1 MASPPTPL
9 QRIDRPRLAELAAER
24 IGEWIVASDL
34 KPGDRLPSEQGLME
48 ALGLGRSVIREALAK
63 LKVLGVVT
71 THQGRGAFVADL
83 PFELLRNRLRRVSG
97 QLQDPARQLE
107 WIWEIREILEVAIV
121 ERAATRRSDEELRDL
136 EVAVRD
142 MDRAIDGGG
151 DAVEEDAMFH
161 HHLTRAAHNP
171 LLEQLM
177 EDVSILIER
186 SRRDSLSRPGRP
198 ASSNE
203 EHRTILDA
211 IRRGDVTAAGEAMH
225 QHLINGRRL
234 DGTSAS
240 DSGQGDAG

>member
-1 MASPPTPL
+1 MTSLPTQL
-9 QRIDRPRLAELAAER
+9 ERIDRPRLADLAAER

-63 LKVLGVVT
+63 LKALGVVV

-83 PFELLRNRLRRVSG
+83 PFELLRNRLRRVTT
-97 QLQDPARQLE
+97 QLQDSARQLE

-121 ERAATRRSDEELRDL
+121 QRAATRRSDEELCDL
-136 EVAVRD
+136 DAAVRQ
-142 MDRAIDGGG
+142 MDEAIDSGS
-151 DAVEEDAMFH
+151 DAVEQDAMFH

-171 LLEQLM
+171 LLVQLM
-177 EDVSILIER
+177 EDISSLIET

-198 ASSNE
+198 LSSND

-211 IRRGDVTAAGEAMH
+211 IRRGDVTAACDAMRR
-225 QHLINGRRL
+225 HLANGRRL
-234 DGTSAS
+234 NGHSAGESGRDGA
-240 DSGQGDAG
+240 D